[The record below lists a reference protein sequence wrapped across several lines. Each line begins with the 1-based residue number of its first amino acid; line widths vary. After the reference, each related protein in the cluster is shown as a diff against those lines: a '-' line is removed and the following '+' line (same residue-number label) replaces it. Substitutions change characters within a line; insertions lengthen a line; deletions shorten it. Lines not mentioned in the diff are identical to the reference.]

1 MMLAAFEK
9 MLGWPPP
16 AWVRKVE
23 AALIMGVFAEA
34 FDVEPPACED
44 LTADEALF
52 AFREFTAA
60 CMEAALADEQVAAAY
75 RERLGAGGLA
85 LGAQLRSTLRVRPSS
100 AFPFAQLLYRG
111 IGIELTSDEEG
122 GLRFGPCSFSQRY
135 SPRCCW
141 FMSAFDEGF
150 LRGLL
155 GTDARLVFSCRLTEG
170 AACCRARF
178 E

>member
-1 MMLAAFEK
+1 MLAAFEK

-23 AALIMGVFAEA
+23 VAVIMGVFAKA

-44 LTADEALF
+44 LDADEALS

-60 CMEAALADEQVAAAY
+60 CMEAAMADGQVAGAY

-85 LGAQLRSTLRVRPSS
+85 LGTQLRSTLRVRPSS
-100 AFPFAQLLYRG
+100 AFRFAQFLYRG
-111 IGIELTSDEEG
+111 IGIELVRDEEG
-122 GLRFGPCSFSQRY
+122 GLRFGPCSFAQRY
-135 SPRCCW
+135 SPDCCW

-150 LRGLL
+150 LQGLL
-155 GTDARLVFSCRLTEG
+155 KTSARLAFSCRLTEG
-170 AACCRARF
+170 APCCRAQF

>member
-1 MMLAAFEK
+1 MLAAVEK

-16 AWVRKVE
+16 AWARKVE
-23 AALIMGVFAEA
+23 VAVIMGVFAQA
-34 FDVEPPACED
+34 FDVEPPAVGE
-44 LTADEALF
+44 LSADEALLV
-52 AFREFTAA
+52 FREFTAA
-60 CMEAALADEQVAAAY
+60 CMEAALEDDQVAALY
-75 RERLGAGGLA
+75 RQRLGEGGLR
-85 LGAQLRSTLRVRPSS
+85 LGSQLPATLRVRPSS
-100 AFPFAQLLYRG
+100 AFPFAQFLYRG
-111 IGIELTSDEEG
+111 IGIELTSDEAG
-122 GLRFGPCSFSQRY
+122 ALRFGPCSFAQRY

-155 GTDARLVFSCRLTEG
+155 GTDAQLVFSCRLTEG

>member
-9 MLGWPPP
+9 ILGWPPP

-34 FDVEPPACED
+34 FDVAPPACED
-44 LTADEALF
+44 LSADEALS

-60 CMEAALADEQVAAAY
+60 CMEAALADEHVAVAY

-85 LGAQLRSTLRVRPSS
+85 LGERLRSTLRVRPTS
-100 AFPFAQLLYRG
+100 AFPFAQFLYRG
-111 IGIELTSDEEG
+111 IGIELTSDGEG

-155 GTDARLVFSCRLTEG
+155 GTDAQLVFSCRLTEG
-170 AACCRARF
+170 ASCCRARF

>member
-1 MMLAAFEK
+1 MMLAAVEK

-16 AWVRKVE
+16 AWARKVE
-23 AALIMGVFAEA
+23 VAVIMGVFAQA
-34 FDVEPPACED
+34 FDVEPPAVGE
-44 LTADEALF
+44 LSADEALL

-60 CMEAALADEQVAAAY
+60 CMEAALEDEQVAALY
-75 RERLGAGGLA
+75 RQRLGEGGLR
-85 LGAQLRSTLRVRPSS
+85 LGSQLRATLRVRPSS
-100 AFPFAQLLYRG
+100 AFPFAQFLYRG
-111 IGIELTSDEEG
+111 IGIELTSDEAG
-122 GLRFGPCSFSQRY
+122 TLRFGPCSFAERY
-135 SPRCCW
+135 SPRCCC

-155 GTDARLVFSCRLTEG
+155 GTDAQLVFSCRLTEG